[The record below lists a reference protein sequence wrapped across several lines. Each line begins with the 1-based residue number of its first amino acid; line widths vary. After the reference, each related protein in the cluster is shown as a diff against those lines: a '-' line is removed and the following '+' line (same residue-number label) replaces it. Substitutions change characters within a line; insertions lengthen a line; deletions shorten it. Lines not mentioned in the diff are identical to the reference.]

1 MPIFDNPPIWELGGY
16 DPATWT
22 GHAPVTSIPLANGIF
37 PPEMKPSKV
46 LQIMS
51 ESFDDEGDV
60 STFEVI
66 ISQRDNA
73 LANPVYTESG
83 AEVDKNTFNP
93 KTLQIS

>member
-22 GHAPVTSIPLANGIF
+22 GHAPVTSIPLADGSF

-60 STFEVI
+60 STFEV
-66 ISQRDNA
+66 QAGRRMMQ
-73 LANPVYTESG
+73 
-83 AEVDKNTFNP
+83 TFRRYLP
-93 KTLQIS
+93 RVPRLIKIFSILSSTT